1 MLSQLAAQVHHAED
15 EVGVFGGFVGIF
27 PLIQPGLSY
36 SPTIP
41 DIYDTWCVKYRK
53 IPHDHQATGFLKT
66 AHLKFGIDFQPER
79 SSVASRLVGILP
91 SGKHGHSEGI
101 MQWIEGKI

>member
-1 MLSQLAAQVHHAED
+1 VVPRLPARFPLGIDCLQILNAAMLSQLAAQVHHAED

-41 DIYDTWCVKYRK
+41 DIYDTW
-53 IPHDHQATGFLKT
+53 
-66 AHLKFGIDFQPER
+66 
-79 SSVASRLVGILP
+79 
-91 SGKHGHSEGI
+91 
-101 MQWIEGKI
+101 